1 MQAPWKQTCVK
12 MQGRVSHKQL
22 ITSELILRLLEEVAS
37 FVCWHPQFPLG
48 KVLMPLLWEIP
59 WGLDSKSC
67 NDLPASSGIRAGQGN
82 TSTESL
88 QTYVSSQFILWQ
100 ILLERH
106 HW

>member
-1 MQAPWKQTCVK
+1 MQVPWKQTCVK

-48 KVLMPLLWEIP
+48 KVLMPFLWEIP

-67 NDLPASSGIRAGQGN
+67 NDLPASSGIRAG
-82 TSTESL
+82 
-88 QTYVSSQFILWQ
+88 
-100 ILLERH
+100 
-106 HW
+106 